1 MEGKSKEFLYVQAL
15 YGMHM
20 GQYFE
25 SSKLLKQNNNFM
37 YSYIDLKKLICF
49 LQVVCVADWLL
60 WNKKIN
66 GSWKDLEMHNLFLY
80 LWKFILIY

>member
-49 LQVVCVADWLL
+49 LQVVCVAD
-60 WNKKIN
+60 
-66 GSWKDLEMHNLFLY
+66 
-80 LWKFILIY
+80 